1 MVELKR
7 TLCNRDC
14 PDVCSIVATIDDGR
28 VIKLQGDKQH
38 PITQGFLCRRTS
50 QYLELQ
56 YSPERLTTP
65 LIRRNGALVPTTW
78 DEALDF
84 VADRLLAIKRESG
97 PAAIFH
103 YRSAGAMGYV
113 KEVTSYLFELFGPV
127 TTKNGDICSGAG
139 EWAQQADFGDFECN
153 DPRDLVNARHVILW
167 GRNVYVSWPHSLPVL
182 RDAKASGTELV
193 LVDPVHHRSREL
205 CDRFWQ
211 PRPGGDVALAMA
223 TARVLFERGWL
234 HPDAARWCDHL
245 DEFRAVVERRSIA
258 QWCEAAD
265 VPADAA
271 DDLARRLHDGP
282 TTILV
287 GWGMGR
293 RLNGAGIVRALD
305 ALGAITGNIGIPGAG
320 VSFEAKRRRPFES
333 FLRGTAPRFIPE
345 PLFGPGI
352 LEASDPPIRAVWI
365 TAGNPV
371 AMLPDSAA
379 SARALETR
387 ELVVVVDSFLT
398 DTAER
403 AHVVLPTTTLLEDD
417 DLLGSYG
424 HHHIGVS
431 KPVVPR
437 PPNVRSDLEIMQA
450 LASRL
455 GLADQL
461 AGDARSWKRRLLGKL
476 EAAGITLEK
485 LEQDGFVEHP
495 FARGPAFAQ
504 RTFATASGR
513 ASLMT
518 ELPPSSAVP
527 DAQFPMFLLS
537 LSTDRSQASQWAR
550 PLDGPLDVTVHPDSA
565 AGIPHGGL
573 GWLESA
579 IGSLEVRVLHDPR
592 QRRDVALVPKGGRFR
607 AGRCANALIRA
618 RLSDHGGGAALS
630 DELVRLVPR
639 TNHARAVSVNPPGGD
654 PSRQ

>member
-1 MVELKR
+1 MVELKK

-14 PDVCSIVATIDDGR
+14 PDVCSIVATVDNGR

-50 QYLELQ
+50 QFLELQ
-56 YSPERLTTP
+56 YSPDRLTTP
-65 LIRRNGALVPTTW
+65 LIRRGDGLVPTTW

-84 VADRLLAIKRESG
+84 VAERLLAIRRESG

-127 TTKNGDICSGAG
+127 TTKSGDICTGAG
-139 EWAQQADFGDFECN
+139 EWAQQADFGDFEAT
-153 DPRDLVNARHVILW
+153 DPRDLRNAKHVILW
-167 GRNVYVSWPHSLPVL
+167 GRNVYVSWPHSLPIL
-182 RDAKASGTELV
+182 REAKAAGSGMV
-193 LVDPVHHRSREL
+193 LVDPVHHRSADL

-211 PRPGGDVALAMA
+211 PRPGGDFALAMA
-223 TARVLFERGWL
+223 TARLLFERGWL
-234 HPDAARWCDHL
+234 HSDAARWCDQL
-245 DEFRAVVERRSIA
+245 DEFRALVYQRTVAE
-258 QWCEAAD
+258 WCATAD
-265 VPADAA
+265 VSLDAA

-320 VSFEAKRRRPFES
+320 VSFEAKRRRPFGS
-333 FLRGTAPRFIPE
+333 FVRGTAPRLIPE
-345 PLFGPGI
+345 PLFGEAI
-352 LEASDPPIRAVWI
+352 LAASDPPIRAVWI

-371 AMLPDSAA
+371 AMLPDSATN
-379 SARALETR
+379 ARALETR

-403 AHVVLPTTTLLEDD
+403 AHVVFPTTTLLEDD

-424 HHHIGVS
+424 HHHVGVS
-431 KPVVPR
+431 TPVVP
-437 PPNVRSDLEIMQA
+437 PPPDVRSDLEIMQA

-455 GLADQL
+455 GLAEQL
-461 AGDARSWKRRLLGKL
+461 AGDARTWKRRLLGKL
-476 EAAGITLEK
+476 EANGITLEM
-485 LEQDGFVEHP
+485 LEARGFVEHP
-495 FARGPAFAQ
+495 FARGPAFPD

-513 ASLMT
+513 ASLIT
-518 ELPPSSAVP
+518 ELPPAP
-527 DAQFPMFLLS
+527 AIPTAEFPMFLLS

-550 PLDGPLDVTVHPDSA
+550 PLEGPLDVTVHPDSA
-565 AGIPHGGL
+565 AGIPHGGIAR
-573 GWLESA
+573 LESA
-579 IGSLEVRVLHDPR
+579 ISSLEVRVLHDPA
-592 QRRDVALVPKGGRFR
+592 QRRDVAVVPKGGRFR

-618 RLSDHGGGAALS
+618 RLSDHGGGAALA
-630 DELVRLVPR
+630 DELVRVVP
-639 TNHARAVSVNPPGGD
+639 AS
-654 PSRQ
+654 